1 VQGRQDEA
9 GDTGRAF
16 WYSCRVGQARGNEQ
30 GLRRQLGAG
39 QMAMVGV
46 GGSIGT
52 GLLLGSAAAIQIAG
66 PAVILS
72 FVLAAL
78 IAYSVTM
85 AMAELASLHPAAG
98 SFGTYGEI
106 YLSPWAGF
114 VSRYGYWIAI
124 AMAIGGEMVA
134 SATYMRQ
141 WLPGV
146 PPLVWICVFASA
158 LLVVNLMSVG
168 HYAWFEYGFAMVKL
182 LTMMAFVALGG
193 VLLVTGHLPP
203 QYSSQGGFF
212 PRGHAAPLYAMAFAL
227 FTFAGV
233 EMVAISSGE
242 SRSGREV
249 GRAMRLAFALLA
261 CVYLGSIVVLV
272 GIMPWHGAG
281 VMESPFVTVF
291 KHVGL
296 PAAGHLMNFVVL
308 TAALSGAN
316 ASLYVDSRMLFS
328 LARGGYAPQ
337 AMGHLNESGT
347 PMSALLFSSVGIVV
361 ALVLQKWAPAD
372 AFVYILGAALFGA
385 MLSWLVALA
394 AHVVFRRRI
403 TRQQLADLPVRSR
416 GGAWLSAAGF
426 IAIVTCLLTTWGASP
441 VTVVSGV
448 VYLIILSVAY
458 LLARPNVG
466 RRLASDD

>member
-1 VQGRQDEA
+1 
-9 GDTGRAF
+9 
-16 WYSCRVGQARGNEQ
+16 
-30 GLRRQLGAG
+30 
-39 QMAMVGV
+39 MAMVGV

-72 FVLAAL
+72 FLLAAL
-78 IAYSVTM
+78 IAYAVSM
-85 AMAELASLHPAAG
+85 AMGELASVHPSAG
-98 SFGTYGEI
+98 SFGAYGEI
-106 YLSPWAGF
+106 YLNHWAGF

-134 SATYMRQ
+134 SATYMAL
-141 WLPGV
+141 WLPWV
-146 PPLVWICVFASA
+146 PALVWICVFASA

-168 HYAWFEYGFAMVKL
+168 HYAWFEYGLAMVKL
-182 LTMMAFVALGG
+182 VTMAAFVMLGG
-193 VLLVTGHLPP
+193 ALLLTGHLPA
-203 QYSSQGGFF
+203 QYTAHGGFF

-261 CVYLGSIVVLV
+261 FVYLGSIVVLV
-272 GIMPWHGAG
+272 GIMPWSGAG
-281 VMESPFVTVF
+281 VTESPFVTVF

-316 ASLYVDSRMLFS
+316 ASLYVDSRTLYS
-328 LARGGYAPQ
+328 LARGGYAP
-337 AMGHLNESGT
+337 ASMGRLNDSAT
-347 PMSALLFSSVGIVV
+347 PMNALLASSFGIVV
-361 ALVLQKWAPAD
+361 ALALERWAPKD

-385 MLSWLVALA
+385 MLAWLVALA

-403 TRQQLADLPVRSR
+403 TAQQLAELPVRSP
-416 GGAWLSAAGF
+416 GGAWLSVAGF
-426 IAIVTCLLTTWGASP
+426 AAIVVSLLTTWGASP

-448 VYLIILSVAY
+448 VYLIILSIAY
-458 LLARPNVG
+458 LLARP
-466 RRLASDD
+466 

>member
-1 VQGRQDEA
+1 MGEA
-9 GDTGRAF
+9 TGTAK
-16 WYSCRVGQARGNEQ
+16 QA

-78 IAYSVTM
+78 IAYTVSM
-85 AMAELASLHPAAG
+85 AMAELSSVHPSAG
-98 SFGTYGEI
+98 SFGLFAEL
-106 YLSPWAGF
+106 YLNHWAGF
-114 VSRYGYWIAI
+114 VSRFGYWIAI

-146 PPLVWICVFASA
+146 PPLAWICVFASA
-158 LLVVNLMSVG
+158 LLAVNLMSVG
-168 HYAWFEYGFAMVKL
+168 HYGWFEYGFAMVKL
-182 LTMMAFVALGG
+182 VTMIAFVALGAA
-193 VLLVTGHLPP
+193 LLLTGHLPP
-203 QYSSQGGFF
+203 QYTSQGGFF

-249 GRAMRLAFALLA
+249 GWAMRVAFALLA
-261 CVYLGSIVVLV
+261 FVYLGSIIVLV

-281 VMESPFVTVF
+281 VTESPFVTVF

-296 PAAGHLMNFVVL
+296 PAAGHVMNFVVL

-316 ASLYVDSRMLFS
+316 ASLYVDSRILFS
-328 LARGGYAPQ
+328 LARDRYAPE
-337 AMGHLNESGT
+337 AMGRLNDSGT
-347 PMSALLFSSVGIVV
+347 PMNALLFSSIGIGAAVV
-361 ALVLQKWAPAD
+361 LERWAPAN

-385 MLSWLVALA
+385 MLAWLVALA
-394 AHVVFRRRI
+394 AHVVFRRRLSLE
-403 TRQQLADLPVRSR
+403 QLAALPVRSP
-416 GGAWLSAAGF
+416 GGAWLSVAGF
-426 IAIVTCLLTTWGASP
+426 AAIVISLATTWGASP

-448 VYLIILSVAY
+448 VYLIILSLAY
-458 LLARPNVG
+458 LLVR
-466 RRLASDD
+466 S